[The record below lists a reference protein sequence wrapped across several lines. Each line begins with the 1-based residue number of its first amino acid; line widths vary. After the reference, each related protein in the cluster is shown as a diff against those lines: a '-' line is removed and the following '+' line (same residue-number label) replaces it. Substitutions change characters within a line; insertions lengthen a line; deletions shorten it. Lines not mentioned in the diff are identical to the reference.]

1 MILEVRINK
10 KLAEV
15 HVIDNANNHPISII
29 PTNLET
35 LNSTVFDLMSK
46 LSITQIKRNR
56 KPLLTC

>member
-35 LNSTVFDLMSK
+35 LNSTVFDLM
-46 LSITQIKRNR
+46 
-56 KPLLTC
+56 